1 MTTTD
6 LGRRAG
12 MRAGRSAHF
21 VSVFPV
27 LCIVMM
33 ISLVTPSPA
42 QTYTVLHNFA
52 GGTSDG
58 TSPSGMLVQDSAGNF
73 YGVTASGGTSN
84 AGTIFELAAAGA
96 ESVLYSFTGGSDGG
110 TPLAG
115 LFHDT
120 DGTLYGTTS
129 VGGDATCKCGTV
141 FKLSP
146 ALTLT
151 TLHRFTDAPDGST
164 PGPSSRLIS
173 VGGVLYGV
181 TNLGGNNAVCYPY
194 PSGGVVFKITKSGKE
209 SVVYEFGCF
218 ADGFRPV
225 GLVRDAAGNIYGTSI
240 GGLSGCGAVFKI
252 DTVGNFTLITD
263 FGYQNGIDPIGHILV
278 DSNGNIHGVLEY
290 SGNKECGGGDGC
302 GSIYHVSPDGAIT
315 RISRFPQGGGGN
327 PRAGLVDIGGNLY
340 GTTQLGGSS
349 SNCDGGCGV
358 IYRLDGKSQYSAL
371 FSFSGADGANGGEL
385 LKGPDGSLYG
395 TTSAGGTGSCTGT
408 PSGCGVIFK
417 FTP

>member
-1 MTTTD
+1 
-6 LGRRAG
+6 
-12 MRAGRSAHF
+12 
-21 VSVFPV
+21 
-27 LCIVMM
+27 MM
-33 ISLVTPSPA
+33 ISLATSSPA
-42 QTYTVLHNFA
+42 QTYTVLHSFA
-52 GGTSDG
+52 GGTGDG
-58 TSPSGMLVQDSAGNF
+58 ASPSGMLVQDSAGNS

-84 AGTIFELAAAGA
+84 AGTIFEVTAAGA

-115 LFHDT
+115 LFRDT

-181 TNLGGNNAVCYPY
+181 TTYGGNNSGCSPF

-209 SVVYEFGCF
+209 SVAYPFEC
-218 ADGFRPV
+218 AQDGFFPV
-225 GLVRDAAGNIYGTSI
+225 SLVRDAAGNLYGSAI
-240 GGLSGCGAVFKI
+240 GGFGGAGTFYKI
-252 DTVGNFTLITD
+252 DTAGNFTTIIDTEYPD
-263 FGYQNGIDPIGHILV
+263 GVDPIGHIIV
-278 DSNGNIHGVLEY
+278 DSNGNIHGVKARAGHTGCD
-290 SGNKECGGGDGC
+290 SGC
-302 GSIYHVSPDGAIT
+302 GSIYDVNSSAGTVTAISKFSAGDGG
-315 RISRFPQGGGGN
+315 SK
-327 PRAGLVDIGGNLY
+327 PRAGLVDIGGTLY
-340 GTTQLGGSS
+340 GTTQLGGAS
-349 SNCDGGCGV
+349 SNCTGGCGV
-358 IYRLDGKSQYSAL
+358 IYKLDGKSQYSAL
-371 FSFSGADGANGGEL
+371 FSFSGTDGANGGEL
-385 LKGPDGSLYG
+385 LKGSDRSLYG